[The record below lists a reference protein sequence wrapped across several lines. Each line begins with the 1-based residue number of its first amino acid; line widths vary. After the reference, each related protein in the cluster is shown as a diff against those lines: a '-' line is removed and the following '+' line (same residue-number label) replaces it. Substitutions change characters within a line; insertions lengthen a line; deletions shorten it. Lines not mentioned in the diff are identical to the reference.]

1 MIRSPLF
8 YVGDKYKLVPQLK
21 KLFPDNISNYV
32 EPFYGGGSSQLQI
45 DAKKYYLNDIDV
57 NIINLHKLLLS
68 YAKDQRSFFDIIF
81 NIIDEYDLS
90 CSFKEDIIPIE
101 LKKAF
106 PKTYYSRYNKESYT
120 RLREDYNN
128 SEPKDLFKLYLLL
141 IYGFNHMIRFNSN
154 GQFNLPVG
162 NVDFNKNVYE
172 ALLNYFHLQQNR
184 NIEFFSMD
192 FEAFISNLNL
202 DNRSFVYLDPP
213 YLISMSEYNKLWTEE
228 TEMRLYNLLDSL
240 HANGIN
246 FGITNLV
253 YHKCKTNDIFLQW
266 AKKYPAVT
274 IDSNYISFNDNTIKK
289 DSVELYVC
297 NY

>member
-154 GQFNLPVG
+154 CL
-162 NVDFNKNVYE
+162 
-172 ALLNYFHLQQNR
+172 
-184 NIEFFSMD
+184 
-192 FEAFISNLNL
+192 
-202 DNRSFVYLDPP
+202 
-213 YLISMSEYNKLWTEE
+213 SE
-228 TEMRLYNLLDSL
+228 M
-240 HANGIN
+240 
-246 FGITNLV
+246 
-253 YHKCKTNDIFLQW
+253 
-266 AKKYPAVT
+266 
-274 IDSNYISFNDNTIKK
+274 
-289 DSVELYVC
+289 
-297 NY
+297 